1 MTTTSRVIL
10 ITGANRG
17 IGLCIAQSLGLKNP
31 SDTLLI
37 GSRNP
42 SSADAAIAELRD
54 LGVTAPMQ
62 SLTLDVTNDESIKA
76 AVQSVADTYK
86 RLDGES

>member
-17 IGLCIAQSLGLKNP
+17 IGLCIAQSLGFRNP
-31 SDTLLI
+31 RDALLI
-37 GSRNP
+37 ASRNP
-42 SSADAAIAELRD
+42 VSADAAIAELRS
-54 LGVTAPMQ
+54 LGVKALMQ
-62 SLTLDVTNDESIKA
+62 SLALDVTDDESIKA
-76 AVQSVADTYK
+76 AVQSVADTYG